1 MIETAI
7 KRFFCQCRLCGRKQC
22 ESPAAFRRASQ
33 PRCTACGG
41 GLDKVGAER
50 KQNGPTPMKGKRRA
64 KQGRR
69 PYHSRGRQR

>member
-1 MIETAI
+1 MIVTAFE
-7 KRFFCQCRLCGRKQC
+7 RFICQCRRCGQKQS
-22 ESPAAFRRASQ
+22 EPPTAFNRAAQ

-69 PYHSRGRQR
+69 PSRARGR